1 MNVYGTTSDT
11 IIQCFCMDEEMH
23 DGAKF
28 APKSLKDFIHRNL
41 PKANALLENDESLE
55 LSGSAIKDYQVGL

>member
-23 DGAKF
+23 DDAKF

-41 PKANALLENDESLE
+41 PKSNTLLENDESLE